1 MSGYEEHHF
10 GERPARMSRQVIT
23 PLLVAAGMIGL
34 PLLIGVSQCS
44 RLRTAEMTEA
54 EAVDE
59 NTTYANNSF
68 LPGAGYYHA
77 SYQAWFPFPYNFHD
91 PGRGYFRGGQW
102 FQTQEEE
109 KRTIGVASHPG
120 AMSGFVSSSRPTH
133 EAVLHANAA
142 AATSHATT
150 VTRGGFGGSAHSS
163 SS

>member
-1 MSGYEEHHF
+1 VSGYEEHHF
-10 GERPARMSRQVIT
+10 GVRPARMSREVIT

-34 PLLIGVSQCS
+34 PLLSGVSQCS
-44 RLRTAEMTEA
+44 RTADMTE
-54 EAVDE
+54 EAAADE
-59 NTTYANNSF
+59 NATYANNSF

-77 SYQAWFPFPYNFHD
+77 PYQAWFPFPYNFHD

-102 FQTQEEE
+102 FPTPEEE
-109 KRTIGVASHPG
+109 KRTMGVASHPG

-142 AATSHATT
+142 AATYHATT